1 MGKIYRT
8 ASGKSLDIEA
18 LARANDETIA
28 VGNAGLN
35 ARGDQVG
42 SGGTIRKTRAQRMR
56 EIYAD
61 PAEATETV
69 KTIKR

>member
-8 ASGKSLDIEA
+8 ASGKQLDMEA
-18 LARANDETIA
+18 LSRSNEETIA

-35 ARGDQVG
+35 ARGDLVG
-42 SGGTIRKTRAQRMR
+42 PSGTIRKTRAQRMK

-61 PAEATETV
+61 PAETT

>member
-18 LARANDETIA
+18 LARANEETIA

-42 SGGTIRKTRAQRMR
+42 SGGTIRKTRAERMK

-61 PAEATETV
+61 PAQATETIKNV
-69 KTIKR
+69 KR